1 MNGVT
6 FRYWAVRSVAACAKP
21 HGFEIEEVY
30 DDPGVSTYYLARKS
44 R

>member
-6 FRYWAVRSVAACAKP
+6 FPYFAVPSYKTLLEE
-21 HGFEIEEVY
+21 HGLSLIDIHE
-30 DDPGVSTYYLARKS
+30 DPGVSTYYLARKS